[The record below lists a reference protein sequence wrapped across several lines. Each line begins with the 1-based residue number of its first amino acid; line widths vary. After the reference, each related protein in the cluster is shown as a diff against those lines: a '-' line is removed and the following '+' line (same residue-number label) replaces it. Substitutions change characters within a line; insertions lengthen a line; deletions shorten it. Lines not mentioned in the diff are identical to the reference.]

1 MKISF
6 ILTVFFLSILVD
18 APSYKV
24 KKGVI
29 YKDKVEIGT
38 VSGDAS
44 LTKFVDLT
52 FKDNGGN
59 VVLTMHQKRFNT
71 GYPGHEEIY
80 WNELDFTALGVQC
93 ILLCKNAYIN
103 ESKVIKFEFEN
114 RGVEIFED
122 GFHRKNVEELLLVD
136 DYTEQLRKDTL
147 TFWNERDFYQRSLDG
162 PLFKR
167 DYSAKIT
174 FKRMPGEV
182 DMYYINQGVNLKSEP
197 YEIGRLAVIQ
207 TDNIMEQKTEIVIM
221 KRLTDPVMRDGEET
235 EFVEAGYIRV
245 NQNPELFTYQD
256 GKTHKGIGFQ
266 FREPIE
272 GLYTKAVDYMRR
284 HKYL

>member
-1 MKISF
+1 MKISI
-6 ILTVFFLSILVD
+6 ILTVLSLSILVD

-29 YKDKVEIGT
+29 FKDKVEVGT

-52 FKDNGGN
+52 FKDKGGN
-59 VVLTMHQKRFNT
+59 VILTMLQKRFRTN
-71 GYPGHEEIY
+71 YPGHEEIY
-80 WNELDFTALGVQC
+80 WNELDFVALDIQC

-114 RGVEIFED
+114 RGVEIFAD

-147 TFWNERDFYQRSLDG
+147 TLWKERDFYQRSLDG
-162 PLFKR
+162 PLIKR
-167 DYSAKIT
+167 DYSAEIT
-174 FKRMPGEV
+174 FKPMPREV
-182 DMYYINQGVNLKSEP
+182 DMYYINQGANLKSEP
-197 YEIGRLAVIQ
+197 YEIGRLAVVR
-207 TDNIMEQKTEIVIM
+207 TDNIMEKKTEIVIM
-221 KRLTDPVMRDGEET
+221 KHLAEPVMRDGEET

-256 GKTHKGIGFQ
+256 GKTHNGIGFQ
-266 FREPIE
+266 LRDPVEA
-272 GLYTKAVDYMRR
+272 LYSKAVKYMMR